1 MEHGT
6 MIDMENPKIAFA
18 MRMVKNNPFMQWN
31 HIRLTELDEDHCIG
45 YVDLQPEQ
53 KNPNGLAHG
62 GLLFTISDVIAS
74 TVARAD
80 GRNYSTLDADVHFL
94 RNVKEGRIYGEAS
107 VIRRGRTSVLIETI
121 LRSEAGKELVRA
133 TVTMFCIGP
142 GVVPAQKAG
151 N

>member
-6 MIDMENPKIAFA
+6 MIDLENPKIAFA

-31 HIRLTELDEDHCIG
+31 HIRVTEMDEDHCIG

-62 GLLFTISDVIAS
+62 GLLFTVSDVFAS
-74 TVARAD
+74 AVARAD

-107 VIRRGRTSVLIETI
+107 AAKPERNWSGQPSPCSVLDREWRRPKRQGIDRGTYC
-121 LRSEAGKELVRA
+121 SSDTWK
-133 TVTMFCIGP
+133 M
-142 GVVPAQKAG
+142 
-151 N
+151 